1 MNELLGLLKN
11 AAPAIATALGG
22 PLGGMAVSALAA
34 KFGVA
39 DELESGSRRR
49 LKQTQRRQ

>member
-22 PLGGMAVSALAA
+22 PLGGLAVSAWLQVW
-34 KFGVA
+34 G
-39 DELESGSRRR
+39 G
-49 LKQTQRRQ
+49 